1 MALYG
6 ERDFFKL
13 YRIFFAVNSA
23 VCLIFLIIC
32 FFTPNDFA
40 FINHT
45 LRVCDK
51 NRGFY
56 SSLFEFW
63 LWDIIPM
70 CVVFLVGLTIYIPA
84 LSLASGAFVGIIL
97 ALDIYAFFGSFGVFF
112 AVTMTFIRL
121 CAAWLI
127 MWYLSYISTASV
139 RLYTSGT
146 PFIRTLDYVFV
157 GKYILW
163 FAVFA
168 LAMLMLDFAQ
178 CLMYRI

>member
-1 MALYG
+1 
-6 ERDFFKL
+6 
-13 YRIFFAVNSA
+13 
-23 VCLIFLIIC
+23 
-32 FFTPNDFA
+32 
-40 FINHT
+40 
-45 LRVCDK
+45 
-51 NRGFY
+51 
-56 SSLFEFW
+56 
-63 LWDIIPM
+63 M